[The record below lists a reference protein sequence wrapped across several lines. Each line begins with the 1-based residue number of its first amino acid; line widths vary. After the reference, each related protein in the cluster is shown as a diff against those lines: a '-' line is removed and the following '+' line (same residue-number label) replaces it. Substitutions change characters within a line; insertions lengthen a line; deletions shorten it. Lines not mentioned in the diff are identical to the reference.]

1 MEYTEE
7 EREEE
12 EVVSHPV
19 PRLQLP
25 HHNNL
30 L

>member
-7 EREEE
+7 EEEE